1 MKSKLV
7 AYECDSSTLD
17 YVVIPY
23 SHLRLKEQLK
33 EAMDKLGRLRETRER
48 QKEMVKAIVNQRDMY
63 QRLLAQ
69 ATPLPTAGDEVR
81 TFIHTHTCMHTH
93 THTHTHT
100 PTHTNIPTHRF
111 IVQFTMMY
119 SHTIRISQYLMELP
133 Y

>member
-33 EAMDKLGRLRETRER
+33 EAMDELGRLREARER

-81 TFIHTHTCMHTH
+81 SYTCTHAHTH
-93 THTHTHT
+93 THKHTHSQ
-100 PTHTNIPTHRF
+100 
-111 IVQFTMMY
+111 VY
-119 SHTIRISQYLMELP
+119 STIHYDVFSHY
-133 Y
+133 

>member
-17 YVVIPY
+17 YVAIPY

-33 EAMDKLGRLRETRER
+33 EAMDELGHLREARER

-81 TFIHTHTCMHTH
+81 SYTCTHAHTHA
-93 THTHTHT
+93 
-100 PTHTNIPTHRF
+100 HTNIPTHRF